1 MRTVIHI
8 WLLLSLLSANN
19 NLDYVFEYFINGIP
33 SDDPIEY
40 KIDSNI
46 SYVPRM
52 DTSLYWIVP
61 NKELPADVNTLKSN
75 NNVAIELFENRIFIA
90 FRSSASHFA
99 GSSTKMIVMSS
110 KDGKIWDK
118 EDIIKINQDIREPLF
133 GKIGNRL
140 MFYYFKAGTSSMKF
154 EPTFVY
160 MKERVELGKWSKPQQ
175 VSDVGSRV
183 FWSMK
188 NRNNKIYVT
197 SYEGEH
203 YKIFG
208 KSDISVRLLE
218 STDGV
223 NFNEVSTVAQYNGGV
238 SEVAFEF
245 DENGDFWAV
254 SRNEDGDKSGFGSHL
269 IFADKNEIDKWMV
282 PESAIKNI
290 FMSPRMFRHGDDIY
304 LISRRNKGLLPFGFM
319 PEILPMSIQRIFNWL
334 KFTTSAKT
342 TSLYKIN
349 RESMGIEYLFDLPGT
364 GDTAFSAIRRLDAHS
379 FLIANYTSDVN
390 NKNRWWF
397 WGQIRP
403 TYIYMT
409 RLTFEAIN

>member
-19 NLDYVFEYFINGIP
+19 NLDYVFEYFTNGIP

-40 KIDSNI
+40 TIDSNVN
-46 SYVPRM
+46 YVPHL

-61 NKELPADVNTLKSN
+61 NKDLPVDINTLRSN

-90 FRSSASHFA
+90 FRSSESHFA
-99 GSSTKMIVMSS
+99 GTSTKIIVLSS

-118 EDIIKINQDIREPLF
+118 EDIIEINQDIREPLF
-133 GKIGNRL
+133 GKIDNKL
-140 MFYYFKAGTSSMKF
+140 MFYYFKGGTSFIKF
-154 EPTFVY
+154 EPTFIY
-160 MKERVELGKWSKPQQ
+160 MKERVELGKWTNPLQ
-175 VSDVGSRV
+175 VSDVESRV

-208 KSDISVRLLE
+208 KSDINVRLLE
-218 STDGV
+218 STDGID
-223 NFNEVSTVAQYNGGV
+223 FNEVSTLSQYNGGV

-245 DENGDFWAV
+245 DKNGDFWGV

-269 IFADKNEIDKWMV
+269 IFAHKNAIDKWRV
-282 PESAIKNI
+282 PENAVKNI

-319 PEILPMSIQRIFNWL
+319 PKILPMSIQRIFNWL

-349 RESMGIEYLFDLPGT
+349 KDKMDIEYLFDLPGT
-364 GDTAFSAIRRLDAHS
+364 GDTAFPAIRRLDAHS

-409 RLTFEAIN
+409 RLMFEAKN

>member
-118 EDIIKINQDIREPLF
+118 EDIIEINQDIREPLF
-133 GKIGNRL
+133 AKVSNRL
-140 MFYYFKAGTSSMKF
+140 MFYYFQAGTSSMKF

-160 MKERVELGKWSKPQQ
+160 MKERVELGKWSEPQQ
-175 VSDVGSRV
+175 VSDVESRV

-208 KSDISVRLLE
+208 NSDINIRLLE

-223 NFNEVSTVAQYNGGV
+223 NFNAVSTVPQYNGGI

-245 DENGDFWAV
+245 DKNGDFWAV

-269 IFADKNEIDKWMV
+269 IFADKNEIDKWTV
-282 PESAIKNI
+282 PESAMENI

-304 LISRRNKGLLPFGFM
+304 LISRRNKGLLSFGFM
-319 PEILPMSIQRIFNWL
+319 PTIFPMSMQRIANWL

-349 RESMGIEYLFDLPGT
+349 KDKMAIEYLLDLPGT
-364 GDTAFSAIRRLDAHS
+364 GDTAFPAIRRLDAHS
-379 FLIANYTSDVN
+379 FLIANYTSDISK
-390 NKNRWWF
+390 KNRWWF
-397 WGQIRP
+397 WGQIKP

-409 RLTFEAIN
+409 KLTFEPIN

>member
-1 MRTVIHI
+1 MRTVISI
-8 WLLLSLLSANN
+8 WLLLSLLSATN
-19 NLDYVFEYFINGIP
+19 NLDYVFEYFNNGIP

-40 KIDSNI
+40 KVDSSIN
-46 SYVPRM
+46 YAPRL
-52 DTSLYWIVP
+52 DTSLYWIIP
-61 NKELPADVNTLKSN
+61 DGELPPNINVLESN
-75 NNVAIELFENRIFIA
+75 NNVAIEFFDNRIFFA

-99 GSSTKMIVMSS
+99 GSSTKMIVLSS
-110 KDGKIWDK
+110 KDGRIWDK
-118 EDIIKINQDIREPLF
+118 EEIIEINQDIREPLF
-133 GKIGNRL
+133 AKVGNRL
-140 MFYYFKAGTSSMKF
+140 MFYYFKGGASSIKF

-160 MKERVELGKWSKPQQ
+160 MKERAELGKWSKPQQ
-175 VSDVGSRV
+175 ILDVESRV

-208 KSDISVRLLE
+208 ESDISVRLLE

-223 NFNEVSTVAQYNGGV
+223 NFNEVSMLSQYNGGV

-245 DENGDFWAV
+245 DENGDFWAI
-254 SRNEDGDKSGFGSHL
+254 SRNEDGDKTGFGSHL
-269 IFADKNEIDKWMV
+269 IFADKNEIDKWTV
-282 PESAIKNI
+282 PESAMKNI

-304 LISRRNKGLLPFGFM
+304 LISRRNKGLLSFGFM
-319 PEILPMSIQRIFNWL
+319 PTIFPMSMQRIANWL

-349 RESMGIEYLFDLPGT
+349 KDKMAIEYLLDLPGT
-364 GDTAFSAIRRLDAHS
+364 GDTAFPAIRRLDAHS
-379 FLIANYTSDVN
+379 FLIANYTSDIS

-397 WGQIRP
+397 WGQLKP

-409 RLTFEAIN
+409 KLTFEPIN

>member
-1 MRTVIHI
+1 MRTVISI
-8 WLLLSLLSANN
+8 WLSLSLLSATN
-19 NLDYVFEYFINGIP
+19 NLEYVFEYFNNGVP

-40 KIDSNI
+40 KIDSTINYAPHI
-46 SYVPRM
+46 
-52 DTSLYWIVP
+52 DTSLYWIIP
-61 NKELPADVNTLKSN
+61 YGELPPDINVLKSN
-75 NNVAIELFENRIFIA
+75 NNVAIEFFDNRIFFA

-99 GSSTKMIVMSS
+99 GSSTKMIVLSS
-110 KDGKIWDK
+110 KDGRIWDK
-118 EDIIKINQDIREPLF
+118 EDIIEINQDIREPLF
-133 GKIGNRL
+133 AKIGNRL
-140 MFYYFKAGTSSMKF
+140 KFYYFKAGNSSMKF

-175 VSDVGSRV
+175 ILDVESRV

-188 NRNNKIYVT
+188 NRKNKIYVT

-208 KSDISVRLLE
+208 ESDISVRLLE

-223 NFNEVSTVAQYNGGV
+223 NFNEVSTFSQYNGGV

-269 IFADKNEIDKWMV
+269 IFADKNEIDKWTV
-282 PESAIKNI
+282 PESAMKTI

-304 LISRRNKGLLPFGFM
+304 FISRRNKGLLPFGFM
-319 PEILPMSIQRIFNWL
+319 PTIFPMSMQRIANWL

-349 RESMGIEYLFDLPGT
+349 KDKMDIEYLLDLPGT
-364 GDTAFSAIRRLDAHS
+364 GDTAFPAIRRLDAHS
-379 FLIANYTSDVN
+379 FLIANYTSDISK
-390 NKNRWWF
+390 KNRWWF
-397 WGQIRP
+397 WGQIKP
-403 TYIYMT
+403 TYIYLT
-409 RLTFEAIN
+409 KLTFEPIN

>member
-1 MRTVIHI
+1 MRTVISI
-8 WLLLSLLSANN
+8 WLLLSLLSATN
-19 NLDYVFEYFINGIP
+19 NLDYVFEYFKNGVP
-33 SDDPIEY
+33 SDDPINY

-46 SYVPRM
+46 NYAPRL
-52 DTSLYWIVP
+52 DTSLYWIIP
-61 NKELPADVNTLKSN
+61 DGELPPGINVLESN
-75 NNVAIELFENRIFIA
+75 NNVAIEFFDNRIFFA

-99 GSSTKMIVMSS
+99 GSSTKMIVLSS
-110 KDGKIWDK
+110 KDGRIWDK
-118 EDIIKINQDIREPLF
+118 EDIIEINQDIREPLF
-133 GKIGNRL
+133 AKIGNRL

-154 EPTFVY
+154 EPAFVY
-160 MKERVELGKWSKPQQ
+160 MKERLELGKWSKPQQ
-175 VSDVGSRV
+175 ILDVESRV

-208 KSDISVRLLE
+208 ESNINVRLLE

-223 NFNEVSTVAQYNGGV
+223 NFNAVSTVSQYNGGV

-269 IFADKNEIDKWMV
+269 IFADKENISKWKV
-282 PESAIKNI
+282 PERSMKNI
-290 FMSPRMFRHGDDIY
+290 FMSPRMFRHGDEIY
-304 LISRRNKGLLPFGFM
+304 LISRRNKGLFPFGFM
-319 PEILPMSIQRIFNWL
+319 LKIFPISIQRICNWI

-349 RESMGIEYLFDLPGT
+349 KQSMDIEYLFDLPGN
-364 GDTAFSAIRRLDAHS
+364 GDTAFPAIRRLDAHS
-379 FLIANYTSDVN
+379 FLIANYTSDIN

-397 WGQIRP
+397 LGQIKP

-409 RLTFEAIN
+409 KLTFEPIN